1 MKDFKFKIAGRDY
14 TTKVEE
20 QENGALLVTV
30 NGKAYEVELPEQA
43 HAAHQTIVKA
53 AASAAPSAPSAA
65 PSAAAAKGNTMSA
78 PLPGTITKVIAQ
90 AGQKVKKGDVLIV
103 MEAMKMANDI
113 VAEADGTVKA
123 VCVSVGQS
131 VNQGD
136 ALIEFQADAA
146 PAVAPAA
153 PKAAPAAPKAAPAPA
168 APAAAKPAVG
178 ASVVSAPLPGTVT
191 KILVQPGQA
200 VKAGETV
207 LTMEAMKMENNITAE
222 FDGKV
227 KAILVQQ
234 GAQVQSGDA
243 LIEMA

>member
-43 HAAHQTIVKA
+43 HAAHKTIVKA

-65 PSAAAAKGNTMSA
+65 PSAAAAKGNTMGA

-146 PAVAPAA
+146 PAA

-168 APAAAKPAVG
+168 APAAAKPAAG

-222 FDGKV
+222 TDGTV

>member
-20 QENGALLVTV
+20 QENGTLLVTV
-30 NGKAYEVELPEQA
+30 NDKTYEVELPE
-43 HAAHQTIVKA
+43 HAPAIHKSLVRPA
-53 AASAAPSAPSAA
+53 AASGAAPVAGPAAA
-65 PSAAAAKGNTMSA
+65 PSAAKSNTMVA
-78 PLPGTITKVIAQ
+78 PLPGTVTKIVAK

-113 VAEADGTVKA
+113 VAEADGTVKSI
-123 VCVSVGQS
+123 CVSEGQS

-136 ALIEFQADAA
+136 ALVEFQAAAA
-146 PAVAPAA
+146 PA
-153 PKAAPAAPKAAPAPA
+153 PKAAPAAAPAPKAAPAA
-168 APAAAKPAVG
+168 G
-178 ASVVSAPLPGTVT
+178 ANSVTAPLPGTVT
-191 KILVQPGQA
+191 KILVQVGQQ

-207 LTMEAMKMENNITAE
+207 LVMEAMKMENNITAE
-222 FDGKV
+222 TDGTV

-243 LIEMA
+243 LVEMA

>member
-43 HAAHQTIVKA
+43 HAAHKTIVKA

-146 PAVAPAA
+146 PAA
-153 PKAAPAAPKAAPAPA
+153 PKAAPAAPKATPAPA
-168 APAAAKPAVG
+168 APAAAKPAAG

-222 FDGKV
+222 TDGTV

>member
-20 QENGALLVTV
+20 QENGSLLVTV

-43 HAAHQTIVKA
+43 HAIHKSIVRPA
-53 AASAAPSAPSAA
+53 AASGAAPAAA
-65 PSAAAAKGNTMSA
+65 PKAPAAAKANTVAA
-78 PLPGTITKVIAQ
+78 PLPGTITKIIAK
-90 AGQKVKKGDVLIV
+90 AGQKVKKGDKLII

-113 VAEADGTVKA
+113 VAEADGTVTA
-123 VCVSVGQS
+123 VCVTEGQS

-136 ALIEFQADAA
+136 ALVEFQADNA
-146 PAVAPAA
+146 PA
-153 PKAAPAAPKAAPAPA
+153 AAPAPQPKPAA
-168 APAAAKPAVG
+168 APAAAPAPKAAAPAAG
-178 ASVVSAPLPGTVT
+178 ASVVAAPLPGTVT
-191 KILVQPGQA
+191 KILVQAGQQ

-207 LTMEAMKMENNITAE
+207 VVMEAMKMENNITAE
-222 FDGKV
+222 ADGTV

-243 LIEMA
+243 LVEMA